1 MPDPLGDGH
10 EVDPAHHT
18 VADEVVP
25 AVVEANVIKL
35 SVLSGQQEGFSD
47 ALRVLSFTPSL
58 CGGEQPKLLGSSLAH
73 SLQMGA
79 KAGVEIHDS
88 KLLVLGVSVS
98 SNDDLLRVKVNVG
111 PIQWHSFTNSGPRE
125 AQETHEVAEQLV
137 VNALFLGALA

>member
-1 MPDPLGDGH
+1 M
-10 EVDPAHHT
+10 
-18 VADEVVP
+18 
-25 AVVEANVIKL
+25 
-35 SVLSGQQEGFSD
+35 
-47 ALRVLSFTPSL
+47 LSFTPSL

-88 KLLVLGVSVS
+88 ELLVLGVSVS

-111 PIQWHSFTNSGPRE
+111 PRQWHSFTNSGPRE